1 MNRQISPTRSTTQ
14 STQPRVH
21 TVGFC
26 DVDPDKIVDPTQVL
40 PVGSAASLLLTYSC
54 PEAIDA
60 ALRGEVDILVVDGN
74 EVTTTTLT
82 ALSFLRRE
90 RPEVSVFL
98 YLEEHGS
105 NPRLQLWDSVH

>member
-1 MNRQISPTRSTTQ
+1 MDRQISPTTSKTQ
-14 STQPRVH
+14 STQPKVH

-26 DVDPDKIVDPTQVL
+26 DVDPDKIVNPTQGL
-40 PVGSAASLLLTYSC
+40 PVGSGALLQTYSC

-74 EVTTTTLT
+74 QVKTTTLT

-90 RPEVSVFL
+90 RPHVSVFL
-98 YLEEHGS
+98 YLEEYGS
-105 NPRLQLWDSVH
+105 SPRLQLWDSVH